1 MGPRSDYSLCA
12 YCQPIVSWEGSVLFS
27 KLLLT
32 AREHSVIQSVYV
44 FTHMHTHTHT
54 LTHTHA
60 HAHTHTH
67 THTVS
72 LKGKWPCRVFSR
84 VRQ

>member
-54 LTHTHA
+54 
-60 HAHTHTH
+60 H